1 MWLQRKL
8 RLKPRSRG
16 FHLITSEIEAQLPE
30 LDNLRVGLLHLFVQ
44 HSSASLSL
52 NENADPSVRRDMEH
66 FFRRNVPDNA
76 PYFEHTLEGPDDM
89 TAHIKSVMIGASVSL
104 PISDGRLALG
114 TWQGIYLGEHREH
127 AGSRSIIATIQGE

>member
-8 RLKPRSRG
+8 RLRPRSRG

-30 LDNLRVGLLHLFVQ
+30 LDNLRVGLLHLFIQ

-52 NENADPSVRRDMEH
+52 NENADPSVRRDMEQ
-66 FFRRNVPDNA
+66 FFRRNVPDHA

-89 TAHIKSVMIGASVSL
+89 TAHIKSVIIGASVSL
-104 PISDGRLALG
+104 PISNGRLALG